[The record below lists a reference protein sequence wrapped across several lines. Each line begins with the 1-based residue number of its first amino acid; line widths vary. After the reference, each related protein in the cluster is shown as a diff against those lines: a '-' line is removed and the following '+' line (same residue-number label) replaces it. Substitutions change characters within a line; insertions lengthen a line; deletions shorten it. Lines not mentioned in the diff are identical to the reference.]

1 MTTTLHAATIY
12 DPGCDITAVATAAVT
27 ARRFLAI
34 SGNRSASGP
43 ISVAPA
49 TAGGRICGVAGNTA
63 DSGAQVRV
71 IRGASR
77 VVWVEAGGN
86 IAAGAEVEVGTNG
99 KAVTLDE
106 GAAVGYAITGATSG
120 APAEISLYH

>member
-1 MTTTLHAATIY
+1 MTTTVRAATIY
-12 DPGCDITAVATAAVT
+12 EGRDITAVATAAVT
-27 ARRFLAI
+27 ERRFLAI
-34 SGNRSASGP
+34 SGNRSAAGP

-63 DSGAQVRV
+63 AIGDQVRV
-71 IRGASR
+71 VRGASR
-77 VVWVEAGGN
+77 VVWVDAASN
-86 IAAGAEVEVGTNG
+86 IAAGAEVEVGTAG
-99 KAVTLDE
+99 KAITKDT